1 MLLPVLCGLFL
12 MGTLAQSASAG
23 EAALDCLNISE
34 RLAILEERTKH
45 LAQPP
50 VIDSC
55 SGVPTT
61 GTYQLRLPLSTV
73 SVPVVCETNS
83 SSFSNIESDTAGGGW
98 LVFQHRL
105 DGSVNFGRS
114 GSEYRGGFGTVDPRS
129 EFWLGLE
136 VLHQL
141 TKNAHYELV
150 IELRDENGRYGY
162 ARYSQF
168 VVAGEADRY
177 KLTTL
182 GTFTGTIGSRLEN
195 SRDEAFYARDDVKGG
210 GGSSSC
216 GWDHGG
222 GWWYYNCQ
230 DSMLNGPY
238 KRDGSTQKGIFWKE
252 FADAATYSRMMIR
265 RKVPSR
271 GSNRDDSLNK
281 GSVALW

>member
-1 MLLPVLCGLFL
+1 MQLSVLCGLFL

-23 EAALDCLNISE
+23 EAAPDCLNISE
-34 RLAILEERTKH
+34 RLAILEERTK
-45 LAQPP
+45 LLTQPP

-55 SGVPTT
+55 SGAPTT

-83 SSFSNIESDTAGGGW
+83 SAFSNFESDTAGGGW
-98 LVFQHRL
+98 LVFQQRL

-150 IELRDENGRYGY
+150 IELRDENGHYGY

-182 GTFTGTIGSRLEN
+182 GSYTGTIGSQLVI
-195 SRDEAFYARDDVKGG
+195 SRNEPFYARDDVNSGD
-210 GGSSSC
+210 GSASC
-216 GWDHGG
+216 GWNHGG
-222 GWWYYNCQ
+222 GWWYYECRH
-230 DSMLNGPY
+230 SMLNGPF
-238 KRDGSTQKGIFWKE
+238 KRNDSTRKGIFWKE

-281 GSVALW
+281 DSSYYW

>member
-1 MLLPVLCGLFL
+1 MLLAVLCGLFL

-23 EAALDCLNISE
+23 EAAPDCLNISE

-55 SGVPTT
+55 SEAPTT

-83 SSFSNIESDTAGGGW
+83 SLFSNIESDTAGGGW
-98 LVFQHRL
+98 LVFQQRL

-114 GSEYRGGFGTVDPRS
+114 GSEYR
-129 EFWLGLE
+129 

-177 KLTTL
+177 KLATL
-182 GTFTGTIGSRLEN
+182 GSYTGTIGSQLVI
-195 SRDEAFYARDDVKGG
+195 SRNEPFYARYDVNSGD
-210 GGSSSC
+210 GSASC
-216 GWDHGG
+216 GRNHGG
-222 GWWYYNCQ
+222 GWWYYECRN
-230 DSMLNGPY
+230 SMLNGPF
-238 KRDGSTQKGIFWKE
+238 KRNDSTRKGIFWKE

-281 GSVALW
+281 DSSFYW